1 MEFINYNSLT
11 DLYDYKSS
19 SDELELEN
27 VTLKH
32 GNIEKLID
40 CESASEMEATKME
53 DVINSL
59 ATEMNVISI
68 VHNKKYNN
76 YGVS

>member
-19 SDELELEN
+19 LDELEHEN

-40 CESASEMEATKME
+40 CEFASEMEATKME

-59 ATEMNVISI
+59 ATEMNDISI

-76 YGVS
+76 YSVS